1 MGEGGPPNGGE
12 RRGGNK
18 ADSAAPCWF
27 TNGPERLFG
36 LELVAVKAARQK
48 SPGNHTRPVLLE
60 VDPV

>member
-1 MGEGGPPNGGE
+1 MKEAPQPEE
-12 RRGGNK
+12 RRGAEIK
-18 ADSAAPCWF
+18 Q
-27 TNGPERLFG
+27 TRLHHVGPERLFG